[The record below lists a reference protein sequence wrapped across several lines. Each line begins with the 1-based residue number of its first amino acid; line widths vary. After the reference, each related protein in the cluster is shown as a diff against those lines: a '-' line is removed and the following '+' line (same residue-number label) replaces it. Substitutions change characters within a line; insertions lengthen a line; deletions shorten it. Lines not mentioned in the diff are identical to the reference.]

1 MINALAGL
9 GWQPASHQVR
19 SRRPSHESFRVEMG
33 AEQDAIAAEYIRTS
47 VDVSAAAAA
56 VSSLLQE
63 DEQRVSNV
71 LDALFMR
78 PPSIEGDDHDGDV
91 HAHVWERDALV
102 GEIPSS
108 ELLTLDE
115 QAGIWPMSLES
126 DTSVAQMAYVDEA
139 ECIGCTYCASIARS
153 TFHMQEDAGGVARA
167 VQQGEC
173 LDAIEEAQA
182 SCPVNCIH
190 LVSRLELEELE
201 EEREGGGCSRL
212 DHFNDQVART
222 AKRLRVPDLG
232 PSFPGIAQQAAM
244 SSKWGSAAVAARA
257 DEQETYDAQGQ
268 MRAVAVVDADG
279 GWSRRGHATRAVEE
293 EGGGGEDADLARK
306 FATLYEEE
314 VYTLPSSH
322 EAAHE
327 EEYALDP
334 SHLLE

>member
-1 MINALAGL
+1 MINVVAGL

-115 QAGIWPMSLES
+115 QVRLRRRHRLRLRLRLGLRLGLMLGLWL
-126 DTSVAQMAYVDEA
+126 
-139 ECIGCTYCASIARS
+139 
-153 TFHMQEDAGGVARA
+153 
-167 VQQGEC
+167 
-173 LDAIEEAQA
+173 
-182 SCPVNCIH
+182 
-190 LVSRLELEELE
+190 RLE
-201 EEREGGGCSRL
+201 
-212 DHFNDQVART
+212 
-222 AKRLRVPDLG
+222 
-232 PSFPGIAQQAAM
+232 PG
-244 SSKWGSAAVAARA
+244 
-257 DEQETYDAQGQ
+257 
-268 MRAVAVVDADG
+268 
-279 GWSRRGHATRAVEE
+279 
-293 EGGGGEDADLARK
+293 
-306 FATLYEEE
+306 
-314 VYTLPSSH
+314 PSSH
-322 EAAHE
+322 R
-327 EEYALDP
+327 DP
-334 SHLLE
+334 